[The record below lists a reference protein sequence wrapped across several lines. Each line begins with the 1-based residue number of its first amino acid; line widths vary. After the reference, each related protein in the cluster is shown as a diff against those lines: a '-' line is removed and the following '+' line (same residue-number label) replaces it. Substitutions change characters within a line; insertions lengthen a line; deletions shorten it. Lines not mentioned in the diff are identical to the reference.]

1 MENRINGWL
10 VQYTYL
16 YRYRIG
22 EEHIDWQSKRGH
34 EISDFRRGITKLR
47 SRFLSI
53 GGRRRGF
60 FIEIERL

>member
-22 EEHIDWQSKRGH
+22 EEHINRQSKRGH
-34 EISDFRRGITKLR
+34 EISGLRRGIIKLR

-53 GGRRRGF
+53 RGRRQVF
-60 FIEIERL
+60 LSESNV